1 MNKNKIIVDFMRVDN
16 VLIAKIINTPK
27 CLIGKDPI
35 ITSKEAYDL
44 KSCRCPE
51 LRRYSL
57 YLDGTDE
64 EVIRTVAYAHNSIE
78 TAQEAM
84 KKFISLIDEYNSKV
98 EVAGP
103 SKTKWDIEECKG
115 GYDEEM

>member
-35 ITSKEAYDL
+35 ISKEAYDL

-64 EVIRTVAYAHNSIE
+64 EVILTVAYAHNSIE
-78 TAQEAM
+78 DAKEAM

-98 EVAGP
+98 EVASP
-103 SKTKWDIEECKG
+103 SNTKWDIEEYKG
-115 GYDEEM
+115 DYNEEM

>member
-27 CLIGKDPI
+27 CLIGKAPI

-44 KSCRCPE
+44 KSCCCPK

-57 YLDGTDE
+57 YLDGKDE
-64 EVIRTVAYAHNSIE
+64 EVIRTRCG
-78 TAQEAM
+78 
-84 KKFISLIDEYNSKV
+84 DCGEYCCICHYSGV
-98 EVAGP
+98 CVSP
-103 SKTKWDIEECKG
+103 H
-115 GYDEEM
+115 GYCYRGKE